1 VVKEGEKK
9 ALQLRKQFAS
19 IKELDEIV
27 EKMEDQI
34 DNIGFMEELD
44 FTRKRNELH
53 DIR

>member
-1 VVKEGEKK
+1 MIKEGEKR

-34 DNIGFMEELD
+34 DNIDFMEELQ
-44 FTRKRNELH
+44 FARKRSELL